1 MRKGAPTGIIAKN
14 SQDWWRAAIVFL
26 ATFLRVF
33 RLTELSEFLG
43 DQGRTMLVMKDFLEG
58 GVIPLSGPTTLSG
71 HALGPVF
78 YYLLAPGYLVSGG
91 VIGVTYWIAILG
103 AVSVFVLYET
113 VRRMFGI
120 HQARVVSL
128 LYAVSPFIVAS
139 DRTIWEPN
147 LVPLFAILF
156 LYLLYRA
163 HHEMKPNLW
172 LGLGATVGV
181 LLQLHYPNIFFVFLL
196 SAYWGWV
203 IVTGNVTRRR
213 LLPSVLLAGAGV
225 FIVLLPFIIYQISV
239 GFRDI
244 LGVASVIRD
253 SGGAVLGKREL
264 IRFFVEYIAR
274 VIGRAIPFMTR
285 EAAVLLMGLWGL
297 FVLWHPSKRNIFLSV
312 WLVGGTA
319 AMARYSG
326 VVHDHY
332 LYFLVPVPFF
342 MIGSVLSIVRG
353 EARNAVLVSV
363 AALMVAGSF
372 ITSDTD
378 SAGVRDIWRVS
389 AAVSRIKAEAK
400 GEPFSFTLITG
411 RSFSDLH
418 YRYFMSSMRMV
429 PRRITDPS
437 YRRLYLVCDDND
449 SCPEATRVATRSA
462 VTTLCYDYHC
472 SGSYPVIPLDA
483 EWKYSGVATAS
494 GDYSSSANIYMFL
507 RNEGNP

>member
-1 MRKGAPTGIIAKN
+1 MRTGAPTGIIAKN

-43 DQGRTMLVMKDFLEG
+43 DQGRTMLVMKDFLERG
-58 GVIPLSGPTTLSG
+58 IVPLSGPTTLSG
-71 HALGPVF
+71 HALGPAF
-78 YYLLAPGYLVSGG
+78 YYLLVPGYLVSGG
-91 VIGVTYWIAILG
+91 VIGVTYWVAMLG
-103 AVSVFVLYET
+103 VVAVLVLYET
-113 VRRMFGI
+113 AKRMFGI
-120 HQARVVSL
+120 RQARVVSL
-128 LYAVSPFIVAS
+128 LYAVSPFIIAS

-163 HHEMKPNLW
+163 HYEARPRLW
-172 LGLGATVGV
+172 LGLGATIGV
-181 LLQLHYPNIFFVFLL
+181 LLQLHYPNVYFALL
-196 SAYWGWV
+196 VSAYWIWTF
-203 IVTGNVTRRR
+203 VTDKTKRPGM
-213 LLPSVLLAGAGV
+213 PASVLLVGAGAFV
-225 FIVLLPFIIYQISV
+225 VLLPFLIHQSGV
-239 GFRDI
+239 GFRDL

-253 SGGAVLGKREL
+253 GGGAMMGKREL
-264 IRFFVEYIAR
+264 LAHFVDYASR
-274 VIGRAIPFMTR
+274 VIGRAIPFMTK
-285 EAAVLLMGLWGL
+285 EAAVLLMALWGL
-297 FVLWHPSKRNIFLSV
+297 FVLRYPTKRNMFLSV
-312 WLVGGTA
+312 WFFGGTA

-332 LYFLVPVPFF
+332 LYFLVPVPFL
-342 MIGSVLSIVRG
+342 MIGSVLSLVRG
-353 EARNAVLVSV
+353 KARNAVLVSV
-363 AALMVAGSF
+363 AVLMVAGSF
-372 ITSDTD
+372 I
-378 SAGVRDIWRVS
+378 SADMIPAGGRDIWRVS
-389 AAVSRIKAEAK
+389 AAVSRIKAEAN
-400 GEPFSFTLITG
+400 GEPFSFTLIAG

-418 YRYFMSSMRMV
+418 YRYFMSSMRIE

-437 YRRLYLVCDDND
+437 YRRLYLICDDNN
-449 SCPEATRVATRSA
+449 SCPDASRVATKSA